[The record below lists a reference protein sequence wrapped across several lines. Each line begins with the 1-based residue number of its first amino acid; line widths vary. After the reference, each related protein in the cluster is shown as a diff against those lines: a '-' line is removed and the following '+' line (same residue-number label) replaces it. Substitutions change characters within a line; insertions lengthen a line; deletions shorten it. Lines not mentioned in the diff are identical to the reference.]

1 MIVFRVTRSQGV
13 PNGLHF
19 DNKPVV
25 LGIVG
30 GVMGRM
36 RGSAVAATDER
47 VGLMTEIISNIRTIK
62 LNCLEYH
69 FRKRI
74 SAARRSQ

>member
-13 PNGLHF
+13 PNGLYF
-19 DNKPVV
+19 DNTPSI

-36 RGSAVAATDER
+36 RGSAVAATGWVNDGDNLKHQDNQVE
-47 VGLMTEIISNIRTIK
+47 LP
-62 LNCLEYH
+62 
-69 FRKRI
+69 
-74 SAARRSQ
+74 